1 MNEMLERI
9 HQIEIDRAERDR
21 NGDPQRFP
29 YNTASS
35 EALQEQPGSDL
46 AQSIR
51 DHRAAYERGHTID
64 CDGRLYRGFCH

>member
-1 MNEMLERI
+1 MDAMIERI
-9 HQIEIDRAERDR
+9 HQIEIDRAEQDS

-35 EALQEQPGSDL
+35 EALRQWPASDL

-51 DHRAAYERGHTID
+51 DHRAAYERNHTIA
-64 CDGRLYRGFCH
+64 CDGHLYRGFCH